1 MEKKDEIIINVNNPI
16 KTKKKNKKLKPT
28 KKKTKVKK
36 NNKIKNI
43 KEVKNKKKKKRTIK
57 IFLIMILL
65 IAGSI
70 LLASSEIF
78 NVKKISVQGLDKL
91 SDKEIISYSNIVIGE
106 NIFKINLSKSE
117 YEIEKN
123 PYIKKVE
130 VKRKFPNNI
139 VINIEERKA
148 NYMLQLAESYIYI
161 DSQGYILEISKEK
174 KEVPILI
181 GIVTDLSN
189 VQAGDR
195 LEKIDLLKFDIV
207 NKIVETCKNYEIYN
221 VLSKIDI
228 SNVSNFIL
236 YLESENKNVYLGDAT
251 NLNTRMLWLKSILE
265 QMKNK
270 KGIIFL
276 DMDLN
281 IKKPYFREEG

>member
-1 MEKKDEIIINVNNPI
+1 MENKDEIIINVNNPI